1 MDVLCFG
8 NNLSYDEQIPEKF
21 QAIVLKAVEDGRIKP
36 ARIEEAYTRVMR
48 LKGQLTEEGS
58 N

>member
-1 MDVLCFG
+1 MLCFG